1 MSDTLTKTD
10 SKTNETPVQT
20 NGRSNPISYLR
31 PLANVVETPDGYV
44 LEAEMPGVSKSGLE
58 ITVEDGELLIVGRRS
73 GGDARGQ
80 QIYRES
86 RLADFR
92 RAFELDPSIDAGK
105 ITAKLDNGLLQVN
118 LPKSESVKPRKIEL
132 VD

>member
-1 MSDTLTKTD
+1 MTNTLTK
-10 SKTNETPVQT
+10 SAETPAET
-20 NGRSNPISYLR
+20 NGRTNTYLR
-31 PLANVVETPDGYV
+31 PLANVVETADGYV
-44 LEAEMPGVSKSGLE
+44 LEAEMPGVSKAGLE

-105 ITAKLDNGLLQVN
+105 ISAKLENGLLQVT
-118 LPKSESVKPRKIEL
+118 LPKAESVKPRKIQL